1 MIERKIIIGL
11 ITSTE
16 FIQQIRNVFNV
27 QLLESQMANRLAGW
41 CLGYY
46 DIYKE
51 APKQNIE
58 GIYYQKL
65 KEGLPKSIAEEI
77 EQDILPAL
85 SEEYEQEKF
94 NLNYLLDQ
102 TFAYFKEQHL
112 KQHSDSIQALVDEGE
127 LLEAEQL
134 ACTFKPLADDSGID
148 LDLSNETALK
158 RVEKAF
164 AEAKTPIVRYP
175 RQLGEFWNAQMVRGG
190 FVALMGSDKRGKT
203 FWLLD
208 IAMRA
213 SRQKAK
219 VAFFQAGD
227 MTEDQQI
234 IRIGVYL
241 TKKSNLKKYSGK
253 MYQPVRDCVWNQLDS
268 CDREEREC
276 DFGIFKNRSDEALR
290 NEITLD
296 ELIEK
301 YKDNPDYH
309 PCYNCKQ
316 YQSRQ
321 LGAVWIQT
329 VDTGNPLTVD
339 EAKEAFT
346 AFFIKNK
353 RQFKLSSHANGTLS
367 VKQMKALLDV
377 WEKQD
382 DFVPDIVI
390 VDYADL
396 LVPEVRMEFRHQQD
410 AIWKGL
416 RNLSQE
422 RHCLVVTATQADA
435 KGYVKNRLTI
445 GDFSEDKRK
454 NAHITAMWGLNQDP
468 KGREKKLGIMRIN
481 EIVIREGDF
490 SNLNEVTVLQ
500 NLRRGTPFLSSF
512 W

>member
-1 MIERKIIIGL
+1 MIERRIIIGL

-16 FIQQIRNVFNV
+16 FIRQVRNVFDV

-41 CLGYY
+41 CLGYF

-51 APKQNIE
+51 APCKNIE

-65 KEGLPKSIAEEI
+65 KEGLPKDIAEEI

-85 SEEYEQEKF
+85 SDESVKEPF

-102 TFAYFKEQHL
+102 TYAYFKEQHL
-112 KQHSDSIQALVDEGE
+112 KQHSEAIQGLVDEGE
-127 LLEAEQL
+127 LPEAEKL
-134 ACTFKPLADDSGID
+134 ACEYKPLADGSGAD
-148 LDLSNETALK
+148 LDLSNDVSLR

-164 AEAKTPIVRYP
+164 AEADQPIVRYP
-175 RQLGEFWNAQMVRGG
+175 GQLGEFWNAQMVRGG

-219 VAFFQAGD
+219 VVFFQAGD

-234 IRIGVYL
+234 IRISVYL
-241 TKKSNLKKYSGK
+241 TKKSNLRKYSGK
-253 MYQPVRDCVWNQLDS
+253 MYQPVRDCVRNQLGS
-268 CDREEREC
+268 CDLEEREC
-276 DFGIFKNRSDEALR
+276 DFGLFKNRTEETLR

-296 ELIEK
+296 ELIEQ
-301 YKDNPDYH
+301 YKDNPDYK

-316 YQSRQ
+316 YKMKQ
-321 LGAVWIQT
+321 LGTVWIQE

-339 EAKEAFT
+339 EAKESFT
-346 AFFIKNK
+346 TFFIKNK

-367 VKQMKALLDV
+367 IKQMKALLNI

-382 DFVPDIVI
+382 DFTPDIIV

-396 LVPEVRMEFRHQQD
+396 LVPEVKMEFRHQQD

-416 RNLSQE
+416 RNMTQE
-422 RHCLVVTATQADA
+422 RHCLVVTATQSDA
-435 KGYVKNRLTI
+435 KGYLKNRLTI

-454 NAHITAMWGLNQDP
+454 NAHVTAMYGLNQDS
-468 KGREKKLGIMRIN
+468 KDREKRLGIMRIN

-490 SNLNEVTVLQ
+490 SNANEVTILQ
-500 NLRRGTPFLSSF
+500 NLKRGRPFLGSF